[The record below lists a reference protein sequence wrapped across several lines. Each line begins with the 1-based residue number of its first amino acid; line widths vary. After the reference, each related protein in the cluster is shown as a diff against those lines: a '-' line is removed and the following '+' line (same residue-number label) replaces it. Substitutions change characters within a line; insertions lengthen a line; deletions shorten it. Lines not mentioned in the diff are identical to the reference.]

1 MMFTFGGFLGF
12 GIIFF
17 LVVLLDAGLL
27 YFYKKN
33 QECRRKKEDIK
44 DEERVEITTRN

>member
-12 GIIFF
+12 GIFF

-27 YFYKKN
+27 YFYKNN

-44 DEERVEITTRN
+44 DEERVEIMTRN